1 MVLVAY
7 NAHYFSKYLQT
18 FTLHHISTNCSSIN
32 KGTIPEVLANIV
44 FIFSTAPFFLVRS
57 RSSTVSRLAHTPLLS
72 PFSKGAFALEPLPS
86 NLLICQTHG
95 AAQGLSMTAWRAV
108 RSHCLLPA
116 GCTHSPCATGMHSLQ
131 HSPGH
136 KEEIT
141 GFLPGARLICLC
153 N

>member
-1 MVLVAY
+1 MLVAY

-57 RSSTVSRLAHTPLLS
+57 RSSTVSRLTHTPLLS

-95 AAQGLSMTAWRAV
+95 AAQGLSMTAWRTV
-108 RSHCLLPA
+108 LSHCGLLQGP
-116 GCTHSPCATGMHSLQ
+116 CTHPVPRVRTLQ